1 MTAKKVEYKNLKYYA
16 KIYGISVLKDGKM
29 KSVNELANDIY
40 KYELNR
46 KIKNGLYSFLTG
58 K

>member
-1 MTAKKVEYKNLKYYA
+1 MVEYKSLKFYA
-16 KIYGISVLKDGKM
+16 KKYGISVMKKNKP

-40 KYELNR
+40 NYEVDR
-46 KIKNGLYSFLTG
+46 KIKGGLYPFLTG